1 MFLDYGDDEYTMEK
15 YSCEKLYDLN
25 KLMYPS
31 GTLLGFLYQVDDDMI
46 QYINEVKNKKI
57 RFNDNFEIY
66 IYGGYGY

>member
-31 GTLLGFLYQVDDDMI
+31 GTLLGFLY
-46 QYINEVKNKKI
+46 
-57 RFNDNFEIY
+57 
-66 IYGGYGY
+66 